1 MIHALRLIA
10 IVLIVGVAA
19 LWFAQSYR
27 GRSTES
33 PAEVGY
39 LPDFSLPDLNDR
51 PRSITEWSG
60 TSLIINFWATWCA
73 PCRREMPLLQDLHD
87 RQYGGRGLQIIGIAM
102 DNLRDVTKFV
112 AQNNITYP
120 ILYGEHEAS
129 VVAESLAED
138 FVGLPFSV
146 FVAPDGQILAFWPG
160 EISADELRKIA
171 AELDAVASGRR
182 SAEQAR
188 QRLAS
193 E

>member
-1 MIHALRLIA
+1 MMHMLRVFA
-10 IVLIVGVAA
+10 IVVIAGIAA

-27 GRSTES
+27 DRSHER
-33 PAEVGY
+33 PAAVEY

-60 TSLIINFWATWCA
+60 KSLIINFWATWCA
-73 PCRREMPLLQDLHD
+73 PCRREMPLLQDLQD
-87 RQYGGRGLQIIGIAM
+87 RQDGGDGLQIIGIAM
-102 DNLRDVTKFV
+102 DNLRDVKKFV

-120 ILYGEHEAS
+120 ILYGEHEVS

-138 FVGLPFSV
+138 FIGLPFSV
-146 FVAPDGQILAFWPG
+146 FVAPDGQILALWPG
-160 EISADELRKIA
+160 EIRADELLKIV
-171 AELDAVASGRR
+171 AEMGAVASGRR

-188 QRLAS
+188 QSLSS